1 MARSRSTPAAV
12 NAGASITA
20 RDSIASS
27 GLSLSGLINSSGP
40 AGALGT
46 SPSHNFTTTATYGA
60 SGSDTGDVNGGLAFK
75 IVDVN
80 ATASQTG
87 ADSSTSRG
95 PPTVDLN
102 AGNSAN
108 GGELP
113 IQANSTTSRP
123 DATAAN
129 DDFDPDA
136 SGASTAENFGD
147 PLNPIAAQS
156 GAPA

>member
-1 MARSRSTPAAV
+1 M
-12 NAGASITA
+12 
-20 RDSIASS
+20 
-27 GLSLSGLINSSGP
+27 LE
-40 AGALGT
+40 T
-46 SPSHNFTTTATYGA
+46 SPSHNFTTTAAYGA
-60 SGSDTGDVNGGLAFK
+60 PGSDTGDVNGGLAFK

-87 ADSSTSRG
+87 TDSSTCRG

-108 GGELP
+108 GGEVP
-113 IQANSTTSRP
+113 IRAISTTSRP

-136 SGASTAENFGD
+136 SGVSNAENFGD
-147 PLNPIAAQS
+147 PLNTIAAQS
-156 GAPA
+156 GATA